1 MVGHSKF
8 CLTLLGGFVVFHES
22 PQLLQII
29 GMLTTLSGK
38 YTRRRICEL
47 RTLTSSWGGGGG
59 GGWEG
64 SGTSTGFPRAL
75 ENHKKKIPCMEK
87 SWNLKKT

>member
-59 GGWEG
+59 GGGGRGQALAQG
-64 SGTSTGFPRAL
+64 SHEHWKIT
-75 ENHKKKIPCMEK
+75 KKKFHAWKNHGI
-87 SWNLKKT
+87 

>member
-38 YTRRRICEL
+38 FTRRLFCEK
-47 RTLTSSWGGGGG
+47 THIWG
-59 GGWEG
+59 
-64 SGTSTGFPRAL
+64 L
-75 ENHKKKIPCMEK
+75 HPCKVIMHVKNEFIGQSK
-87 SWNLKKT
+87 FW